1 MRHYEIVFLV
11 HPDQS
16 EQASAMADRYRSMI
30 EASGG
35 SIHRI
40 EDWGRRLLAYPIDK
54 IHKAH
59 YFLMNIECG
68 SQALDELTSAFRFN
82 DAVLR
87 HLVVRRP
94 GKITDASPIF
104 QSKDEQTPKES
115 ESNPGKAGDRPND
128 ADEPEADPVQ
138 ADVPADAEEVK
149 EDHDG

>member
-1 MRHYEIVFLV
+1 
-11 HPDQS
+11 
-16 EQASAMADRYRSMI
+16 MI

-35 SIHRI
+35 SIHRV

-68 SQALDELTSAFRFN
+68 SQALDDLTSAFRFN

-87 HLVVRRP
+87 HLVVRRS
-94 GKITDASPIF
+94 GKITEVSPIF
-104 QSKDEQTPKES
+104 QSKDEQVLKES
-115 ESNPGKAGDRPND
+115 ESNPRKASDD
-128 ADEPEADPVQ
+128 ADEPKIDPVEAD
-138 ADVPADAEEVK
+138 ASDDAEAVK